1 MKKLLDDI
9 NNDKIWYCPLPFNH
23 IYSDSDGS
31 WMPCCHAKSSR
42 NPDNTKVN
50 TSNTAM
56 LDWWK
61 SDTMNNIRNEML
73 GKSTRTEAT
82 DYYCHKCKKQE
93 SDGVKSSRME
103 WRDTITKRL
112 FKEDSHARNTLIATD
127 SYNDYNE
134 IDLSD
139 NDGRFLE
146 LKLRIFGNLCNLS
159 CYMCWPNNSS
169 TRIKDISKM
178 SKETQFNLFRDS
190 SITQIRKPKLIAKV
204 DADQF
209 IKSLEQIKQIS
220 HLISSI
226 KITGGEPLIMDSHYK
241 LLDILIESDDAK
253 YISLNYQT
261 NLTKFS
267 RGEKAFF
274 KYMKEFHSISLNI
287 SIDSVGEYDEYIR
300 KNGNTKIVDANIA
313 KLKKHDNIGVN
324 ISNTVSMLSVLQH
337 VQFIKKYSGFPTH
350 CFVLTNPTYLNIK
363 HLPDKIKERLLKE
376 IDHDNIVN
384 MLKQPRDDKEFQ
396 KAVKYCLELDLLY
409 KRKRG
414 IFDLWPEL
422 KEYYCVY

>member
-1 MKKLLDDI
+1 MKKLIDDI
-9 NNDKIWYCPLPFNH
+9 KSDKIWYCSLPFNH
-23 IYSDSDGS
+23 IYSNSDGS
-31 WMPCCHAKSSR
+31 WMPCCHSTSSK
-42 NPDNTKVN
+42 NSDNQKVN

-73 GKSTRTEAT
+73 GKSTSTEAT

-93 SDGVKSSRME
+93 NDGVKSSRME
-103 WRDTITKRL
+103 WRDTITNCL
-112 FKEDSHARNTLIATD
+112 DQQHARNTLIASD

-134 IDLSD
+134 MDLSD
-139 NDGRFLE
+139 IDSRFLE

-159 CYMCWPNNSS
+159 CYMCWPTNS
-169 TRIKDISKM
+169 TVRINDVSKM
-178 SKETQFNLFRDS
+178 SEETQFDWFRDS
-190 SITQIRKPKLIAKV
+190 SDKKIKKPKLIAKV

-209 IKSLEQIKQIS
+209 TKSLEQIKQIS

-226 KITGGEPLIMDSHYK
+226 KITGGEPMIMDSHYK
-241 LLDILIESDDAK
+241 LLDILIESGDAK
-253 YISLNYQT
+253 HISLHYQT

-274 KYMKEFHSISLNI
+274 KYMKEFRYVSLNI

-300 KNGNTKIVDANIA
+300 KNGNTKIVDANIE
-313 KLKKHDNIGVN
+313 KLKGYSNVGIG

-337 VQFIKKYSGFPTH
+337 VEFNNKYSSFNPH
-350 CFVLTNPTYLNIK
+350 YFVLTNPTYLSIK
-363 HLPDKIKERLLKE
+363 HLPDKIKGKLLTE

-409 KRKRG
+409 KRKKG
-414 IFDLWPEL
+414 LFTLWPEL
-422 KEYYCVY
+422 EEYYHDR